1 MSLYLIAHKVRGE
14 PAFDVA
20 QKMICPHCDNF
31 NEVGCAECD
40 HEGHWWIIPTSG
52 HRAYPYD
59 HTLLD
64 DLKVFCSGDY
74 DHYPINPG
82 PIPAELRDHY
92 ESPHHKVSE
101 AESKSS
107 GSLLSRL
114 GLAKP
119 TKIERRI

>member
-52 HRAYPYD
+52 HRAYPFWD
-59 HTLLD
+59 ILLD
-64 DLKVFCSGDY
+64 SIEFEGDGNY
-74 DHYPINPG
+74 CLSTELTEMPT
-82 PIPAELRDHY
+82 ELRDHY
-92 ESPHHKVSE
+92 ESPHHKVPE
-101 AESKSS
+101 ATTKSS